1 MATSVEIVIYAYGA
15 SHKFPWILNCFKIDA
30 FYFYKLI
37 EIIISNEE
45 GILSRDL
52 IKHLNAVS
60 ILFGRQ
66 TKCHL
71 NLSLPIENTQ
81 FHLYENFYLSH
92 LEQMTRIDCVFHFM
106 FETLIIFE
114 RNKTVDILF
123 LICHFYFD
131 EYISFY
137 FFFFSFLI

>member
-15 SHKFPWILNCFKIDA
+15 SQKFPWILSCFKINA

-60 ILFGRQ
+60 LLPHSILFQ
-66 TKCHL
+66 YPFKL
-71 NLSLPIENTQ
+71 Q
-81 FHLYENFYLSH
+81 
-92 LEQMTRIDCVFHFM
+92 
-106 FETLIIFE
+106 
-114 RNKTVDILF
+114 
-123 LICHFYFD
+123 
-131 EYISFY
+131 
-137 FFFFSFLI
+137 